1 MREVVSRDCINII
14 ETLVIVCY
22 MLYDSYMQF
31 FMSSGGI
38 VSDSYV
44 AIQGDIITPL
54 SLKKIK
60 SGIL

>member
-1 MREVVSRDCINII
+1 
-14 ETLVIVCY
+14 

-38 VSDSYV
+38 SSDSYV